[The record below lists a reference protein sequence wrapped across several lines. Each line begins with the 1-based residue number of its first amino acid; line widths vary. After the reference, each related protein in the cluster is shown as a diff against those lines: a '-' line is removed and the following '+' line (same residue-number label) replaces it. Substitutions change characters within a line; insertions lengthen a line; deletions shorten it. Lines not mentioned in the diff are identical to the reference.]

1 MSVSNPHIEYL
12 IEARWVISVQ
22 PRGQVLEHTA
32 LAIADGRIVDILP
45 VMEARQRYP
54 DVRAMHLHHHAVM
67 PGLVNLH
74 AHAAMTLMRG
84 LADDLPLMTWLN
96 DHIWPAEAKVV
107 SEQFV
112 RDGTLLGCAEML
124 RGGITCFNDMYF
136 FPGAAAEAV
145 AQSGIRANLGL
156 VMLEFP
162 SAYASDADD
171 YLHRGLEA
179 RDVCRG
185 ESRITFSL
193 APHAPYTVSDR
204 SFQKALVYAE
214 QLGIG
219 LHLHLH
225 ETRDEIAGSEAQYGL
240 RPIQRLL
247 ALGLLGP
254 NVTAAHCVHLTP
266 QEIEMLATQ
275 GCHVAHCPTSN
286 LKLGSGIAPTSSLLQ
301 AGVNVG
307 LGTDGA
313 ASNNRLDMFSEM
325 RLAALLAKS
334 SGDASALTAVQA
346 LEMATINGARAL
358 GLDQEI
364 GSITR
369 GKLAD
374 LVAIDFSSIEMSP
387 CYDPVSHLVYVAGRE
402 HVTHTWVGGELR
414 YERGAYECIDAAMLK
429 EIVTVWQSKL
439 K

>member
-1 MSVSNPHIEYL
+1 MSESNKIDFL
-12 IEARWVISVQ
+12 IEARWVLSVQ

-32 LAIADGRIVDILP
+32 LAIAGGRVADILP
-45 VMEARQRYP
+45 IMEARQRYP
-54 DVRAMHLHHHAVM
+54 GIKAIPLHQHAVM
-67 PGLVNLH
+67 PGMVNLH
-74 AHAAMTLMRG
+74 THAAMTLMRG
-84 LADDLPLMTWLN
+84 LADDIPLMNWLN

-124 RGGITCFNDMYF
+124 RGGTTCFNDMYF
-136 FPGAAAEAV
+136 FPTAAAEAV
-145 AQSGIRANLGL
+145 EQSGIRANLGL

-162 SAYASDADD
+162 SAYANDADD

-179 RDVCRG
+179 RDACRG
-185 ESRITFSL
+185 QARISFSL

-225 ETRDEIAGSEAQYGL
+225 ETNDEVAGSETQHGL

-247 ALGLLGP
+247 GLGLLGP
-254 NVTAAHCVHLTP
+254 NVTAAHCVHMTP
-266 QEIEMLATQ
+266 QEIQTLATQ
-275 GCHVAHCPTSN
+275 GCHVAHCPSSN
-286 LKLGSGIAPTSSLLQ
+286 LKLGSGIAPVAAMLQ
-301 AGVNVG
+301 AGINVG

-313 ASNNRLDMFSEM
+313 ASNNRLDMFAEM

-334 SGDASALTAVQA
+334 SGDASALPATQA

-358 GLDQEI
+358 GLDHEI
-364 GSITR
+364 GSIAC

-374 LVAIDFSSIEMSP
+374 LVAIDFGSIEMSP

-414 YERGAYECIDAAMLK
+414 YERGVHEGIDMAELK

>member
-1 MSVSNPHIEYL
+1 MSASHIEYL
-12 IEARWVISVQ
+12 LEARWVISVQ

-32 LAIADGRIVDILP
+32 LAIADGRIVDMLP

-54 DVRAMHLHHHAVM
+54 DVKAIQLHHHAVM

-74 AHAAMTLMRG
+74 THAAMTLMRG

-136 FPGAAAEAV
+136 FPSAAAEAV

-162 SAYASDADD
+162 SAYASDADN
-171 YLHRGLEA
+171 YLHRGLAA
-179 RDVCRG
+179 RDAWR
-185 ESRITFSL
+185 EHARITFSL

-204 SFQKALVYAE
+204 SFQKALMYAE

-225 ETRDEIAGSEAQYGL
+225 ETRDEVAGSEAQHGL

-254 NVTAAHCVHLTP
+254 NVTAAHCVHLTS
-266 QEIEMLATQ
+266 QEIETLATQ

-286 LKLGSGIAPTSSLLQ
+286 LKLGSGIAPIPSLLQ

-334 SGDASALTAVQA
+334 SGDASALPAEQA

-364 GSITR
+364 GSIAC

-402 HVTHTWVGGELR
+402 HVTHTWVGGELC
-414 YERGAYECIDAAMLK
+414 YERGADERIDAAALK